1 MSIRRMT
8 LGAGYRYLMSSVARM
23 DQAGSAVGLQAYY
36 AAEGTP
42 PGRFLGAGLAGLDN
56 GQGVAAG
63 TEVTEEALWR
73 MLGMLQDPVTGE
85 QLGLAPP
92 AQRSAFVDHL
102 GRVRTPPQTVAGL
115 DLTFSAPKSVSV
127 AWALA
132 DDVTRAR
139 IYAAHRRALEAVIAY
154 GESQVFATRMGK
166 AGVVQEDVRGI
177 VATAFDH
184 WDSRAGDPQLH
195 THVVVLNRVQAVT
208 DGAWRTL
215 DSKALFRAAVGMSE
229 LYNGVLADE
238 LTAELGWGWTPE
250 QRRRSPEPKWEVD
263 GVREPLR
270 EHFSQRSSAIE
281 SAKDDLVAAFAAS
294 HGRQPTAREV
304 IQMRQQATLATRGEK
319 HVRPLRELITEWKGR
334 ARPFVGADPD
344 TWVGRLTKRSP
355 PRLMSASDLDE
366 GMLRDVAT
374 VVLAKVADKRAT
386 FTRANLFAE
395 TLRELHGFRFAT
407 PADRVAV
414 AEKTATFAA
423 GRAVMLTPPEL
434 GLVPEALQRAD
445 GSSKFRARNSEL
457 YATQDLLDAEAR
469 LLDAAAATGAPTAP
483 VPPAPVPPTPHPA
496 DAVAAGRK
504 VLSTEQAAAVSAVVT
519 SGRRLD
525 LLVGAAGTGKSTTMA
540 GVRAAWEAAYG
551 PGSVI
556 GLAPSAAAAEV
567 LADAVGVPTENT
579 AKWITEHRRLP
590 ERRKQIQAYA
600 ARLAGAYPSPATRDL
615 QKQAAASRA
624 AYERFRLRPGQL
636 VIVDEA
642 SMAATV
648 DLDYITTAA
657 VRAGG
662 KVLLVGDWA
671 QLSPVQAGGAF
682 KLLADTRRDAPA
694 LHDVRRFR
702 HEWERAASLQLRA
715 GKPSVAA
722 AYLQHGRVESGGR
735 EDMIDLIFDGWLTDV
750 TAGRAS
756 LMLAADAQTVADLN
770 TRARAHRVKV
780 GQVAAEGV
788 QLADGVTVGVG
799 DVVVTRHNQRAL
811 VTGRGWV
818 KNGDDWLVQAIGHD
832 GSMRVQRAG
841 GGAAAQLPASYVRE
855 HVELGY
861 ASTAHRA
868 QGRTVD
874 TAHAYVSAALMREP
888 LYVMATRGRESNR
901 LYIDTTYD
909 PDVATSHEGG
919 NEVDPIEVLEGVIGT
934 SGAELSAIA
943 TRHAEKETAE
953 AEWRVLAQGGAVLDV
968 YRQRRIAAGR
978 PAEQARL
985 RHGHS
990 QTRDVPTL

>member
-1 MSIRRMT
+1 MTMSIRRMT
-8 LGAGYRYLMSSVARM
+8 PGAGYRYLMSSVARM
-23 DQAGSAVGLQAYY
+23 DQAGPAAGLQAYY
-36 AAEGTP
+36 AANGTP
-42 PGRFLGAGLAGLDN
+42 PGWFLGAGLAGLNN
-56 GQGVAAG
+56 GQGVQAG
-63 TEVTEEALWR
+63 SVVTEEHLWR

-85 QLGLAPP
+85 QLGQAPP
-92 AQRSAFVDHL
+92 THRAQDVDDL
-102 GRVRTPPQTVAGL
+102 GRPKKAPQTVAGF

-132 DDVTRAR
+132 DDPTRAR
-139 IYAAHRRALEAVIAY
+139 IYGAHRRALEAVIGY

-166 AGVVQEDVRGI
+166 GGVIQEDIRGI

-195 THVVVLNRVQAVT
+195 THVVVLNRVQAVA

-215 DSKALFRAAVGMSE
+215 DSKALYRAAVGMSE

-250 QRRRSPEPKWEVD
+250 QRRRSAEPKWEVD
-263 GVREPLR
+263 GVPQPLR
-270 EHFSQRSSAIE
+270 EHFSQRSNAIE
-281 SAKDDLVAAFAAS
+281 TAKDDLVAAFARS

-304 IQMRQQATLATRGEK
+304 IKLRQQATLATREDK
-319 HVRPLRELITEWKGR
+319 HVRPLRELINKWKDR

-344 TWVGRLTKRSP
+344 TWVGNLTKLTP
-355 PRLMSASDLDE
+355 PRLVAAVNLDD

-374 VVLAKVADKRAT
+374 VVLTQVANKRAT
-386 FTRANLFAE
+386 FTRANLLAE
-395 TLRELHGFRFAT
+395 TFRELHGVRFAT

-414 AEKTATFAA
+414 AEKTATYAA
-423 GRAVMLTPPEL
+423 ERAVMLTPPEV
-434 GLVPEALQRAD
+434 GRVPDVLKRAD
-445 GSSKFRARNSEL
+445 GSSKFRARNSEI
-457 YATQDLLDAEAR
+457 YATQELLDAEAR
-469 LLDAAAATGAPTAP
+469 LLEAAAALDAPTAP
-483 VPPAPVPPTPHPA
+483 LPAEHNRAET
-496 DAVAAGRK
+496 VAAGRK
-504 VLSTEQAAAVSAVVT
+504 VLSGEQAAAVSAVLT

-525 LLVGAAGTGKSTTMA
+525 LIVGAAGTGKSTTMV
-540 GVRAAWEAAYG
+540 GVRAAWEAAHG

-590 ERRKQIQAYA
+590 ERRQEIEAYA
-600 ARLAGAYPSPATRDL
+600 DRMAGAYPSQATREL
-615 QKQAAASRA
+615 QKQAAASSA
-624 AYERFRLRPGQL
+624 AYARFCLRPGQL

-642 SMAATV
+642 SMAATM

-657 VRAGG
+657 ERAGA

-671 QLSPVQAGGAF
+671 QLSPVQAGGSF

-702 HEWERAASLQLRA
+702 HEWERVASLKLRA
-715 GKPSVAA
+715 GRPSVAA
-722 AYLQHGRVESGGR
+722 AYMGRGRVESGSR

-750 TAGRAS
+750 RAGRAS
-756 LMLAADAQTVADLN
+756 LMLAADAETVADLN
-770 TRARAHRVKV
+770 ARAHAYRVEV
-780 GQVAAEGV
+780 GEVAAEGV
-788 QLADGVTVGVG
+788 RVAEGVVVGVG
-799 DVVVTRHNQRAL
+799 DVVVTRHNQRSL

-818 KNGDDWLVQAIGHD
+818 KNGDDWIVQCTERD

-841 GGAAAQLPASYVRE
+841 GGAVAQLPATYVQA

-874 TAHAYVSAALMREP
+874 TAHAYVSTATVREP
-888 LYVMATRGRESNR
+888 LYVMVTRGRESNR
-901 LYIDTTYD
+901 LYVDTTYD
-909 PDVATSHEGG
+909 PDASTTHEG
-919 NEVDPIEVLEGVIGT
+919 VTQADPGEVLAHVISA
-934 SGAELSAIA
+934 SGAELSATA
-943 TRHAEKETAE
+943 TRQAEEAATHAESRVMAE
-953 AEWRVLAQGGAVLDV
+953 SAVVAARHRAVRSVSPSADRPYLANGPM
-968 YRQRRIAAGR
+968 I
-978 PAEQARL
+978 
-985 RHGHS
+985 
-990 QTRDVPTL
+990 

>member
-1 MSIRRMT
+1 MT

-23 DQAGSAVGLQAYY
+23 DQAGPAAGLQAYY
-36 AAEGTP
+36 AANGTP
-42 PGRFLGAGLAGLDN
+42 PGRFLGAGLAGLNN
-56 GQGVAAG
+56 GHGVESGA
-63 TEVTEEALWR
+63 TVTEEHLWR
-73 MLGMLQDPVTGE
+73 MLGMLQDPITGE
-85 QLGLAPP
+85 QLGQAPP
-92 AQRSAFVDHL
+92 AHRTQGVDCL
-102 GRVRTPPQTVAGL
+102 GRPKKPPQTVAGF

-132 DDVTRAR
+132 DDPTRAR

-166 AGVVQEDVRGI
+166 GGVVQEDIRGI

-215 DSKALFRAAVGMSE
+215 DSKALYRAAVGMSE

-238 LTAELGWGWTPE
+238 LTAELGWRWTPE
-250 QRRRSPEPKWEVD
+250 QRRRSAEPKWEVE
-263 GVREPLR
+263 GVPQQLR

-281 SAKDDLVAAFAAS
+281 TAKDDLVTAFAQS
-294 HGRQPTAREV
+294 HGRQPSAREV
-304 IQMRQQATLATRGEK
+304 IQLRQQATLATREDK
-319 HVRPLRELITEWKGR
+319 HVRPLRELITEWKDR
-334 ARPFVGADPD
+334 AYPFVRADPD
-344 TWVGRLTKRSP
+344 TWVVNLTKRTP
-355 PRLMSASDLDE
+355 ARLLAAADLDD

-386 FTRANLFAE
+386 FTRANLLAE
-395 TLRELHGFRFAT
+395 TLRELHGVRFAT
-407 PADRVAV
+407 PTDRVAV
-414 AEKTATFAA
+414 AEKTATYAA
-423 GRAVMLTPPEL
+423 ERAVMLTPPEL
-434 GLVPEALQRAD
+434 GMVPAALQRPD

-457 YATQDLLDAEAR
+457 YATQELLDAEAR
-469 LLDAAAATGAPTAP
+469 LLEAAAALDAPTAP
-483 VPPAPVPPTPHPA
+483 MSPQPDPSE
-496 DAVAAGRK
+496 AVAAGRK
-504 VLSTEQAAAVSAVVT
+504 VLSAEQAAAVSAVVT

-525 LLVGAAGTGKSTTMA
+525 LIVGAAGTGKSTTMA
-540 GVRAAWEAAYG
+540 GVRAAWEAAHG

-590 ERRKQIQAYA
+590 ERRQEIEAYA
-600 ARLAGAYPSPATRDL
+600 ARLASAYPSQTTREL
-615 QKQAAASRA
+615 QKQAAASSA
-624 AYERFRLRPGQL
+624 AYARFNLRSGQL

-642 SMAATV
+642 SMAATM

-657 VRAGG
+657 ARAGA

-702 HEWERAASLQLRA
+702 HEWERAASLKLRA
-715 GKPSVAA
+715 GRSSVAA
-722 AYLQHGRVESGGR
+722 AYVDHGRVESGSR
-735 EDMIDLIFDGWLTDV
+735 EDMIDLIFGGWLTDV
-750 TAGRAS
+750 TAGRTS
-756 LMLAADAQTVADLN
+756 LMLAADAATVADLN
-770 TRARAHRVKV
+770 ARARAHRVAV
-780 GQVAAEGV
+780 GEVAADGV
-788 QLADGVTVGVG
+788 RLADGVTVGVG

-818 KNGDDWLVQAIGHD
+818 KNGDDWIVRAIRED

-841 GGAAAQLPASYVRE
+841 GRAVAQLPAAYVQA

-874 TAHAYVSAALMREP
+874 RAHAYISAATVLEP

-901 LYIDTTYD
+901 LYVDTTYD
-909 PDVATSHEGG
+909 PDIATSHED
-919 NEVDPIEVLEGVIGT
+919 VSPADPVEVLEGAIRT
-934 SGAELSAIA
+934 SGADLSATT
-943 TRHAEKETAE
+943 TRHAEEEAAH
-953 AEWRVLAQGGAVLDV
+953 AEWRLRAQGGAVLDV
-968 YRQRRIAAGR
+968 HRRRRITTER
-978 PAEQARL
+978 QTDHARL
-985 RHGHS
+985 HQDGGRTPQGPI
-990 QTRDVPTL
+990 R

>member
-23 DQAGSAVGLQAYY
+23 DQAGPAAGLQAYY

-42 PGRFLGAGLAGLDN
+42 PGWFLGAGLAGLN
-56 GQGVAAG
+56 QGQGVQAG
-63 TEVTEEALWR
+63 SVVTEEHLWR

-85 QLGLAPP
+85 QLGQPPVTHRAP
-92 AQRSAFVDHL
+92 AVDHL
-102 GRVRTPPQTVAGL
+102 GRPKKPPQTVAGF

-132 DDVTRAR
+132 DDPTRAQ

-166 AGVVQEDVRGI
+166 GGVVQEDICGI

-215 DSKALFRAAVGMSE
+215 DSKALFRSAVGMSE

-238 LTAELGWGWTPE
+238 LTAALGWGWTPQ
-250 QRRRSPEPKWEVD
+250 QRRRSTEPKWEVD
-263 GVREPLR
+263 GVPQPLR

-281 SAKDDLVAAFAAS
+281 TAKDDLVAAFAAS

-304 IQMRQQATLATRGEK
+304 IQMRQQATLATREDK
-319 HVRPLRELITEWKGR
+319 HVRPLRELITEWKDR

-344 TWVGRLTKRSP
+344 TWVGNLTKRTP
-355 PRLMSASDLDE
+355 PRLLAAADLED
-366 GMLRDVAT
+366 GMLRDLAS
-374 VVLAKVADKRAT
+374 VVLTKVADKRAT
-386 FTRANLFAE
+386 FTRANLLAE
-395 TLRELHGFRFAT
+395 TLRELHGIRFAT
-407 PADRVAV
+407 PAARVAV
-414 AEKTATFAA
+414 AEKTATYAA

-434 GLVPEALQRAD
+434 GLVPDALQRPD

-457 YATQDLLDAEAR
+457 YATQELLDAEAR
-469 LLDAAAATGAPTAP
+469 LLNAAAAVGAPTAP
-483 VPPAPVPPTPHPA
+483 MPAEPDPA
-496 DAVAAGRK
+496 EAVAAGRK
-504 VLSTEQAAAVSAVVT
+504 VLSVEQAAAVSAVVT

-525 LLVGAAGTGKSTTMA
+525 LIVGAAGTGKSTTMA
-540 GVRAAWEAAYG
+540 GVRAAWEVAHG

-590 ERRKQIQAYA
+590 ERRQEIEAYA
-600 ARLAGAYPSPATRDL
+600 ARLARAYPSPATREL
-615 QKQAAASRA
+615 QKQAVASSA
-624 AYERFRLRPGQL
+624 AYTRFSLRPGQL

-642 SMAATV
+642 SMAATM

-657 VRAGG
+657 ARAGA

-702 HEWERAASLQLRA
+702 NEWERAASLKLRA
-715 GKPSVAA
+715 GRPSVAA
-722 AYLQHGRVESGGR
+722 AYVEHGRVESGSR
-735 EDMIDLIFDGWLTDV
+735 QDMIDLIFDGWLTDV
-750 TAGRAS
+750 SAGRAS
-756 LMLAADAQTVADLN
+756 LMLAADAETVADLN
-770 TRARAHRVKV
+770 ARARAHRVEV
-780 GQVAAEGV
+780 GEVAADGLR
-788 QLADGVTVGVG
+788 LADGVTVGVG

-818 KNGDDWLVQAIGHD
+818 KNGDDWIVRAVGKD
-832 GSMRVQRAG
+832 GSMRVQRAD
-841 GGAAAQLPASYVRE
+841 GGAVAQLPAAYVQA

-874 TAHAYVSAALMREP
+874 TAHAYVSAATVREP

-901 LYIDTTYD
+901 LYVDTTYD
-909 PDVATSHEGG
+909 PDVATSHEDVTEG
-919 NEVDPIEVLEGVIGT
+919 DPVEVLEGVIST
-934 SGAELSAIA
+934 SGAELSATA
-943 TRHAEKETAE
+943 TREAEQEAAR
-953 AEWRVLAQGGAVLDV
+953 AEWR
-968 YRQRRIAAGR
+968 IAAEGAAVSR
-978 PAEQARL
+978 T
-985 RHGHS
+985 RHGS
-990 QTRDVPTL
+990 GTRREPYRRPSPPVDAWRI

>member
-8 LGAGYRYLMSSVARM
+8 LGAGYRYLMSSVARR
-23 DQAGSAVGLQAYY
+23 DEAGPAAGLQAYY

-42 PGRFLGAGLAGLDN
+42 PGRFLGAGLAGLNN
-56 GQGVAAG
+56 GQGVAPG

-85 QLGLAPP
+85 QLGQAPP
-92 AQRSAFVDHL
+92 AKRGAFVDHL
-102 GRVRTPPQTVAGL
+102 GRVRRPPQPVAGF

-139 IYAAHRRALEAVIAY
+139 IYGAHRRALEAVIAY

-208 DGAWRTL
+208 DGVWRTL

-238 LTAELGWGWTPE
+238 LTAELGWGWAPE
-250 QRRRSPEPKWEVD
+250 QRRRSAEPKWEVD
-263 GVREPLR
+263 GVPQPLR

-281 SAKDDLVAAFAAS
+281 TAKDDLVAEFTTS
-294 HGRQPTAREV
+294 HGRQPTVREV
-304 IQMRQQATLATRGEK
+304 IQMRQQATLTTRGDK

-334 ARPFVGADPD
+334 ARPFVGTNPD
-344 TWVGRLTKRSP
+344 SWVESLTKASP
-355 PRLMSASDLDE
+355 PRLVSAADLE
-366 GMLRDVAT
+366 ERLLRDVAA

-386 FTRANLFAE
+386 FTRANLLAE
-395 TLRELHGFRFAT
+395 TLRELHGLRFAT

-414 AEKTATFAA
+414 AEKTATYAA
-423 GRAVMLTPPEL
+423 GRAVMLTPPEV
-434 GLVPEALQRAD
+434 GLVPDALQRAD

-457 YATQDLLDAEAR
+457 YATQELLDAEAR
-469 LLDAAAATGAPTAP
+469 LLDAAAATDAPTAP
-483 VPPAPVPPTPHPA
+483 ILREPDPAE
-496 DAVAAGRK
+496 AVAAGRT
-504 VLSTEQAAAVSAVVT
+504 VLSREQAAAVSAVVT

-540 GVRAAWEAAYG
+540 GIRAAWEAAHG

-567 LADAVGVPTENT
+567 LAEAVGIPTENT

-590 ERRKQIQAYA
+590 ERRQEILAFD
-600 ARLAGAYPSPATRDL
+600 ARLARAYPSLATRDL

-624 AYERFRLRPGQL
+624 VYGRFCLRPGQL

-648 DLDYITTAA
+648 ELDYITVA
-657 VRAGG
+657 VAQAGG

-682 KLLADTRRDAPA
+682 KLLTDTRRDAPS

-702 HEWERAASLQLRA
+702 HEWERDASLQLRT
-715 GKPSVAA
+715 GKPTVAA
-722 AYLQHGRVESGGR
+722 TYVRHGRVESGSR

-770 TRARAHRVKV
+770 ARARAHRVTV
-780 GQVAAEGV
+780 GEVAAEGV
-788 QLADGVTVGVG
+788 RLADRTTVGVG

-818 KNGDDWLVQAIGHD
+818 KNGDDWVVQAISPD
-832 GSMRVQRAG
+832 GSIRVRRAG
-841 GGAAAQLPASYVRE
+841 GGTVAQLPAGYVQE

-874 TAHAYVSAALMREP
+874 TAHAYVSAAVVREP

-901 LYIDTTYD
+901 LYIDTIYD
-909 PDVATSHEGG
+909 PDVATSHGDAPEA
-919 NEVDPIEVLEGVIGT
+919 DPIDVLEGVIGT
-934 SGAELSAIA
+934 SGAELSATA
-943 TRHAEKETAE
+943 TRHAEEEAAE
-953 AEWRVLAQGGAVLDV
+953 AEWLVLAQGGAVLDV
-968 YRQRRIAAGR
+968 YRERRITADR
-978 PAEQARL
+978 QAEQARL
-985 RHGHS
+985 HHDRG
-990 QTRDVPTL
+990 PTPGGPRL